1 MDSKQE
7 LLAKRYGQKPKLD
20 AKKFRPLAIAAVVLM
35 SISALAISAMNYN
48 PAQFKDIGFRVV
60 SEWQTEIEFELTKPK
75 EATAICSFEALNNSF
90 LAVGYKEIEFG
101 PSDFET
107 NRHTVSLNTTE
118 LAVTGLVKDCSLR

>member
-1 MDSKQE
+1 MDSKEQ
-7 LLAKRYGQKPKLD
+7 LLAQRYGKKQAVD
-20 AKKFRPLAIAAVVLM
+20 AKKYRPLAIAAVVIM

-60 SEWQTEIEFELTKPK
+60 SQWQTEIDFELTKPK
-75 EATAICSFEALNNSF
+75 DATAICSFEALNNSF
-90 LAVGYKEIEFG
+90 LAVGFREVEFG

-107 NRHTVSLNTTE
+107 NRHTISLNTTE